1 MRGSLIILFLFYH
14 RYSLLTSSTSDLE
27 DIGVMHTFRTHVADF
42 RSILERWAV
51 SLKDQ
56 TVQPLLSSAIL
67 VLSPIPALPSQV
79 IGNHKTNV
87 TQHLPALEREDDL
100 SSIESDSIK
109 SDSDESLEVLLAL
122 DSDSD

>member
-1 MRGSLIILFLFYH
+1 
-14 RYSLLTSSTSDLE
+14 
-27 DIGVMHTFRTHVADF
+27 MHTFRTHVADF